1 LCIYLL
7 RVYLWI
13 ARHDINLLKRRIRW
27 HSSLTTVEIG
37 LSDKGQH
44 ARAARKNNERKR
56 KDMRSAKLSVPQSN
70 LVRIAERSAVC
81 RRNQHDGG
89 TSRMRAI
96 RIPRWRPVSRIKAA
110 FATLRACA
118 VLGNR
123 QRDGGWSPGPHVMR
137 QFQVCPWRGS
147 SPIRMTAAYPNA
159 VNRGTWSD
167 HPTLSFSA
175 DSFPRL
181 LTTSY

>member
-1 LCIYLL
+1 IASWSIPLCATQHRTWNPAIGSLRAVLIKDIKQHKFSPGTRSWFPGHLGCSLLFEAAAEIERLCIYLL

-89 TSRMRAI
+89 TSRVRAI
-96 RIPRWRPVSRIKAA
+96 RIPRWR
-110 FATLRACA
+110 
-118 VLGNR
+118 
-123 QRDGGWSPGPHVMR
+123 
-137 QFQVCPWRGS
+137 
-147 SPIRMTAAYPNA
+147 
-159 VNRGTWSD
+159 
-167 HPTLSFSA
+167 
-175 DSFPRL
+175 
-181 LTTSY
+181 

>member
-1 LCIYLL
+1 SAIGSLRAVLIKDIKQHKFSTGTRSWFPGHLGCSLIIREAAAEIERLCIYLL

-70 LVRIAERSAVC
+70 LVRIAERSAVY
-81 RRNQHDGG
+81 RRNQHDCGRVQG
-89 TSRMRAI
+89 
-96 RIPRWRPVSRIKAA
+96 
-110 FATLRACA
+110 ACD
-118 VLGNR
+118 
-123 QRDGGWSPGPHVMR
+123 QD
-137 QFQVCPWRGS
+137 
-147 SPIRMTAAYPNA
+147 TAMA
-159 VNRGTWSD
+159 
-167 HPTLSFSA
+167 LSFPNQSRFYDA
-175 DSFPRL
+175 TR
-181 LTTSY
+181 